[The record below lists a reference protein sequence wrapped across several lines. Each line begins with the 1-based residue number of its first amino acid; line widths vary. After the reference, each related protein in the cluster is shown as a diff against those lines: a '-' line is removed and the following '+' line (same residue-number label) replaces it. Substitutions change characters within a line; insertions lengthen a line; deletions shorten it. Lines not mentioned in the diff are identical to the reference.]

1 MDTQTETFDSRH
13 GEVVLNALAVY
24 AERMRAVA
32 AEAQAG
38 SAMPEQAPEP
48 PVRHED
54 GTTTIRVTPTPGG
67 FARMTVMFTEAADQA
82 DSARKAYETLTGRDD
97 DTGEDECP
105 S

>member
-1 MDTQTETFDSRH
+1 MNLETFDNAH

-24 AERMRAVA
+24 AERMREVA

-48 PVRHED
+48 PVQHED
-54 GTTTIRVTPTPGG
+54 GTTTIRITPTPNG
-67 FARMTVMFTEAADQA
+67 FAHMAAMFTGAADQA
-82 DSARKAYETLTGRDD
+82 DAAHKAYEAMTGRDD
-97 DTGEDECP
+97 DNDQEDP